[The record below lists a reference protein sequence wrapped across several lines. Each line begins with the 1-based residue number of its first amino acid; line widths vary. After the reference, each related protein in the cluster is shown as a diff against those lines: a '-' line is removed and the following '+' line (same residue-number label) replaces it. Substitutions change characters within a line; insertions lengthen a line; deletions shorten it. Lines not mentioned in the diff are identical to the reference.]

1 MRTYMTKP
9 QLVKDIKSSLPGLFI
24 PSKFDLIFKIRVW
37 NLLLNYYKDRGLI
50 PRNAQWTYPKPKS
63 TKHEQSIIAT
73 PIHNGFITRTLVLV
87 DKETGEEIK

>member
-37 NLLLNYYKDRGLI
+37 NLLVIYYKDRGLI
-50 PRNAQWTYPKPKS
+50 PRNANWSYPKPKS
-63 TKHEQSIIAT
+63 TKHEQSNTSVPFSIGDI
-73 PIHNGFITRTLVLV
+73 NRRLGLIT
-87 DKETGEEIK
+87 K